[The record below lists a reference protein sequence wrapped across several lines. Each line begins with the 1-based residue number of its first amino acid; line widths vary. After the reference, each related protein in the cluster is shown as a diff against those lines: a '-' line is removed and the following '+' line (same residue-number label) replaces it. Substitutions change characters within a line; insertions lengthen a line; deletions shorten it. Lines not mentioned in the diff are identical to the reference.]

1 MQTLLNLLASVAL
14 LVWGTHIV
22 RTGVMRVFGADLRRL
37 LGGSVSN
44 RFKAFAA
51 GLGVTAV
58 VQSSTA
64 TAMLTSSFVGQGLI
78 ATAPAL
84 AVMLGAD
91 VGTALVAQF
100 FSLDLGWLSPLLIL
114 VGVILFLSQQNRTA
128 GRLGRV
134 AIGLGLIML
143 ALRLIT
149 ETAAPLT
156 EAAEVRVLFATL
168 TGDHALDM
176 LLGALLTLAAYSSLA
191 VVLLVSTFAASNL
204 IAPEVAVGLVLGANL
219 GGGLLAVLASLRAG
233 VEARRV
239 ALGNLG
245 FKVFGCVV
253 ALLALDPVLALLA
266 AIDGDA
272 SRMALNFHLGF
283 NLLLAALFIAWIGPI
298 GRLLE
303 RLLPAAA
310 VTANDASA
318 PRYLDPVALETP
330 ALAIACAA
338 REALRLGDLVES
350 MLKSLLLAL
359 RDNDAQAVQSLRR
372 ADDDVDRLY
381 TSIKLF
387 LTQISRE
394 GLQEKEARRWTEIMS
409 LTINLEHVG
418 DIVDKNLLE
427 MAEKKIRKRLSFS
440 EAGMLEICTLHARVV
455 ANLQLGLNVF
465 INGDLASARR
475 LLAEKEQIRELER
488 AYADTHLQRLADNT
502 LQSIET
508 SALHLDIIR
517 DLKRINSHI
526 TSIAYP
532 ILEQAGALAPSRLR
546 PVAKGARARAGNS
559 ADPRGG
565 RGT

>member
-1 MQTLLNLLASVAL
+1 VQTLLNLLAAVAL

-22 RTGVMRVFGADLRRL
+22 RTGVMRVFGADLRRV
-37 LGGSVSN
+37 LGRSVSN
-44 RFKAFAA
+44 RFKAFGA

-64 TAMLTSSFVGQGLI
+64 TAMLTTSFVGQGLI

-114 VGVILFLSQQNRTA
+114 CGVVLFLSQQNKTA

-156 EAAEVRVLFATL
+156 QAAEVRVLFSTL
-168 TGDHALDM
+168 TGDHGLDM

-191 VVLLVSTFAASNL
+191 IVLLVSTFAAASL
-204 IAPEVAVGLVLGANL
+204 ISPEVAIGLVLGANL
-219 GGGLLAVLASLRAG
+219 GAGLLAVSASLRAG
-233 VEARRV
+233 VAARRV

-245 FKVFGCVV
+245 FKVFGCVA
-253 ALLALDPVLALLA
+253 ALIALDPLLA
-266 AIDGDA
+266 WLAAFDA
-272 SRMALNFHLGF
+272 NAARMVLNFHLGF
-283 NLLLAALFIAWIGPI
+283 NLFLAAVFIAWIGPI
-298 GRLLE
+298 GRLLD
-303 RLLPAAA
+303 RLLPTPAA
-310 VTANDASA
+310 TGNEASA
-318 PRYLDPVALETP
+318 PRYLDAVALQTP
-330 ALAIACAA
+330 TLAIACAA
-338 REALRLGDLVES
+338 REALRLGDLIES
-350 MLKSLLLAL
+350 MLKNLLLLL
-359 RDNDAQAVQSLRR
+359 RDNDNSAAQQLRR

-381 TSIKLF
+381 TAIKLY

-394 GLQEKEARRWTEIMS
+394 ALAEKEARRWAEIMS
-409 LTINLEHVG
+409 ITINLEHVG

-440 EAGMLEICTLHARVV
+440 DAGIAEICELHARVI

-465 INGDLASARR
+465 VTGDLAAARR
-475 LLAEKEQIRELER
+475 LLAEKEQIRDLER
-488 AYADTHLQRLADNT
+488 TYAETHLKRLSDNT
-502 LQSIET
+502 VQSIET

-526 TSIAYP
+526 ASIAYP
-532 ILEQAGALAPSRLR
+532 ILEEAGALAPTRLR
-546 PVAKGARARAGNS
+546 PMDAPIRPQ
-559 ADPRGG
+559 ADLPPHKSS
-565 RGT
+565 

>member
-1 MQTLLNLLASVAL
+1 MHTLLNLLAAVAL

-22 RTGVMRVFGADLRRL
+22 RTGVMRVFGADLRRI
-37 LGGSVSN
+37 LGGSVGN
-44 RFKAFAA
+44 RFKAFGA

-64 TAMLTSSFVGQGLI
+64 TAMLTTSFVGQGLI

-100 FSLDLGWLSPLLIL
+100 FSLDLGWLSPALIL
-114 VGVILFLSQQNRTA
+114 VGVVLFLSQQNRTA

-156 EAAEVRVLFATL
+156 QAAEVRVLFSTL
-168 TGDHALDM
+168 TGDHGLDM
-176 LLGALLTLAAYSSLA
+176 LLGALFTIAAYSSLA
-191 VVLLVSTFAASNL
+191 IVLLVSTLAASSL
-204 IAPEVAVGLVLGANL
+204 IAPEVAIGLVLGANL

-233 VEARRV
+233 VAARRV

-245 FKVFGCVV
+245 FKITGCIV
-253 ALLALDPVLALLA
+253 ALLLLDPLLA
-266 AIDGDA
+266 GLAAFDA
-272 SRMALNFHLGF
+272 DPSRMALNFHLAF
-283 NLLLAALFIAWIGPI
+283 NLLLAVVFIAWIGPI
-298 GRLLE
+298 GRLLD
-303 RLLPAAA
+303 RLLPVPPA
-310 VTANDASA
+310 TASDASA
-318 PRYLDPVALETP
+318 ARYLDPVALGTP
-330 ALAIACAA
+330 TLAIACAA
-338 REALRLGDLVES
+338 REALRLGDLIES
-350 MLKSLLLAL
+350 MLKNLLLVL
-359 RDNDAQAVQSLRR
+359 RDNDGAAAQSLRR

-394 GLQEKEARRWTEIMS
+394 ALEEKEGRRWAEIMS
-409 LTINLEHVG
+409 ITINLEHVG

-440 EAGMLEICTLHARVV
+440 EAGMAEICELHGRVV

-465 INGDLASARR
+465 ITGDLAAARR

-488 AYADTHLQRLADNT
+488 TFAESHLKRLSDNT

-526 TSIAYP
+526 ASIAYP
-532 ILEQAGALAPSRLR
+532 ILEQAGALAPTRLR
-546 PVAKGARARAGNS
+546 PAGLSPAARAGS
-559 ADPRGG
+559 PPKERP
-565 RGT
+565 

>member
-1 MQTLLNLLASVAL
+1 VQTLLNLLAAVAL

-22 RTGVMRVFGADLRRL
+22 RTGVMRVFGADLRRV
-37 LGGSVSN
+37 LGGSVGN
-44 RFKAFAA
+44 RFKAFGA

-58 VQSSTA
+58 VQSRTA
-64 TAMLTSSFVGQGLI
+64 TAMLTTSFVGQGLI

-100 FSLDLGWLSPLLIL
+100 FSLDLGWLSPTLIL

-128 GRLGRV
+128 GRIGRI

-156 EAAEVRVLFATL
+156 QAAEVRVLFSTL
-168 TGDHALDM
+168 TGDHGLDM
-176 LLGALLTLAAYSSLA
+176 LLGAVFTLAAYSSLA
-191 VVLLVSTFAASNL
+191 IVLLVSTFAASNL
-204 IAPEVAVGLVLGANL
+204 IAPEVAIGLVLGANL

-233 VEARRV
+233 IEARRV

-245 FKVFGCVV
+245 FKIFGCIV
-253 ALLALDPVLALLA
+253 ALIVLDPLIGLLA
-266 AIDGDA
+266 TIDGDA
-272 SRMALNFHLGF
+272 SRMALNFHLAF
-283 NLLLAALFIAWIGPI
+283 NVFLATVFIAFIGPI

-303 RLLPAAA
+303 RLLPVPPA
-310 VTANDASA
+310 TRSDASA
-318 PRYLDPVALETP
+318 ARYLDPVALQTP
-330 ALAIACAA
+330 TLAIACAA
-338 REALRLGDLVES
+338 REALRLGDLIES
-350 MLKSLLLAL
+350 MLKDLLLVL
-359 RDNDAQAVQSLRR
+359 RDNDGQAAQRLRR

-381 TSIKLF
+381 TAIKLF

-394 GLQEKEARRWTEIMS
+394 ALEEQEGRRWAEIMS
-409 LTINLEHVG
+409 ITINLEHVG

-440 EAGMLEICTLHARVV
+440 EAGSAEICELHARVI

-465 INGDLASARR
+465 ITGDLASARR

-488 AYADTHLQRLADNT
+488 TYAESHLKRLADNT

-526 TSIAYP
+526 ASIAYP
-532 ILEQAGALAPSRLR
+532 ILEQAGALSPSRLR
-546 PVAKGARARAGNS
+546 PPAIASVPHAGS
-559 ADPRGG
+559 PPPR
-565 RGT
+565 RQ